1 MDKIE
6 FGDKGRRDVYKR
18 VWDFWG
24 MDNQNRLA
32 IEELSG
38 LTAVLAQVGTV
49 REDRPALVDE
59 LADAIIM
66 CEQMVLL
73 FDDSLEM
80 DVKRR
85 IGDKVAV
92 LENWL
97 ESLRSIRKD
106 WSRPITGTPHVT
118 WPKGDK

>member
-18 VWDFWG
+18 VWDYWG
-24 MDNQNRLA
+24 PENQARTA

-38 LTAVLAQVGTV
+38 LTAVLAQVETV
-49 REDRPALVDE
+49 REDRPALVDG
-59 LADAIIM
+59 LAGVIVM

-73 FDDSLEM
+73 FDDRLEV

-85 IGDKVAV
+85 IEDKVAV
-92 LENWL
+92 LEKWL
-97 ESLRSIRKD
+97 DAMRSIRKD
-106 WSRPITGTPHVT
+106 ASRL
-118 WPKGDK
+118 